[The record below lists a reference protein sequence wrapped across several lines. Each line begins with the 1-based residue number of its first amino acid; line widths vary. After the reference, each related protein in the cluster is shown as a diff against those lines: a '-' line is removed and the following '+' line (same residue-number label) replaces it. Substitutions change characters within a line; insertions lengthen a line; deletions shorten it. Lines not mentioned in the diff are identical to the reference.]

1 MITIPLPGG
10 KPTFVAGLP
19 EHPDRM
25 RYNRRMRES
34 SFSDR
39 AKQAISA
46 IPYGKVATYGQIAAC
61 AGNHRASRQVAWLLH
76 SSSRKDNLP
85 WHRVINS
92 RGTISLPIGGGFE
105 EQKLLLE
112 GEGIGVDEKGRID
125 LSKHLW
131 NPVLDSRD

>member
-1 MITIPLPGG
+1 MLS
-10 KPTFVAGLP
+10 
-19 EHPDRM
+19 
-25 RYNRRMRES
+25 REP

-39 AKQAISA
+39 AKQAITA
-46 IPYGKVATYGQIAAC
+46 IPRGKVATYGQIAAC

-105 EQKLLLE
+105 EQKLLLK
-112 GEGIGVDEKGRID
+112 GEGIHVDEKGRIN
-125 LSKHLW
+125 LSRYLW
-131 NPVLDSRD
+131 DPGLDSRL